1 MERLKIVFENREKFW
16 SDKFYTYVDKTI
28 YLYSDN
34 INNIVKVERKGVVNN
49 IYFNEISAIFE
60 IKSDFLPFII
70 ESNRSPF
77 NFFKKGIEKDYNF
90 KGDFEMIL
98 CVDLKNIFK
107 ELSPVYLSINYI
119 ENKLNFLFNS
129 ELEFTPEINRN
140 ILNLIDKLI
149 ELLKQ

>member
-1 MERLKIVFENREKFW
+1 
-16 SDKFYTYVDKTI
+16 
-28 YLYSDN
+28 
-34 INNIVKVERKGVVNN
+34 
-49 IYFNEISAIFE
+49 
-60 IKSDFLPFII
+60 
-70 ESNRSPF
+70 
-77 NFFKKGIEKDYNF
+77 
-90 KGDFEMIL
+90 MIL